1 MPPLPTEAAPLGV
14 CRQCGSALS
23 APTGRPLFV
32 HGVGAVG
39 HQVCPVCGAR
49 WRYLWQE
56 RAPERAR
63 RSGWRFVVAGVAV
76 LTIGVIVGLAVA
88 RLSTSTGKTSTS
100 RLAVDGPTGPATS
113 VADDLAGAEFARI
126 TVPSNMAVRA
136 LMQYLASTN
145 AATLQSELDSR
156 VVAFEEIVGAMDK
169 ALAKARWPAKTGLD
183 VQKLIAANEDFL
195 LQIDLVRFGLRDP
208 GFFTQKLPADAQV
221 VRRAGNLVR
230 RDLGLP
236 LVLEPA
242 G

>member
-14 CRQCGSALS
+14 CRQCGSALP

-76 LTIGVIVGLAVA
+76 LTIGVIVGLAIA
-88 RLSTSTGKTSTS
+88 RLSTPSKTTPNSP
-100 RLAVDGPTGPATS
+100 AVDGPTGPATS

-145 AATLQSELDSR
+145 AATLQSELDSH

-195 LQIDLVRFGLRDP
+195 LQIDLVRFGLRDS

-236 LVLEPA
+236 PVL
-242 G
+242 